1 MREVTSRQ
9 KNCEKGGYKKEKER
23 RRDTLTRGEPR
34 RCGSSFRCRLII
46 TEDGSENAN
55 DLLCRVCSAM
65 IFVHLCGE
73 IGLKWFLFL

>member
-1 MREVTSRQ
+1 MRLQAVRKSVRKEQ
-9 KNCEKGGYKKEKER
+9 EKER

-65 IFVHLCGE
+65 IFVHLCGA